1 MNNKLGAAIWGAGWV
16 AGEHIKAYQ
25 NNPHCEIVAVGSRKE
40 SSARA
45 KMDAAGL
52 ECSVYTGY
60 DELMRDKRVDI
71 VSICTPNDLHA
82 VETIKA
88 ADAGKHI
95 LIEKPVALNLEDL
108 AKMRDAVRRAGVK
121 TLVGFVLRWNP
132 LFDTIKSL
140 QKTDALGRIFIAEV
154 DYWHPLGRWYKG
166 FDWVT
171 TKKCGGSMLLSAG
184 CHAVDAIRYFVES
197 EIVEVTAYSTNAGS
211 CEYDGSIIA
220 ALKFANGTIGKV
232 SASWD
237 VASPYIFNIE
247 LLGTNGT
254 LRNNTL
260 FSKTLFAGQTG
271 FTQIPTI
278 LPDSGDVTHHP
289 FQGEID
295 HLVNCILTNTESPV
309 NLEDAVKTHEVCI
322 AADIS
327 ANEGHPVKLPL
338 LS

>member
-1 MNNKLGAAIWGAGWV
+1 MDRKFGVAVWGAGWV

-25 NNPHCEIVAVGSRKE
+25 NNPHCEIVAIGSRKE

-52 ECSVYTGY
+52 ECAVYTDY
-60 DELMRDKRVDI
+60 DELIMDSRVDI

-88 ADAGKHI
+88 ANAGKHI
-95 LIEKPVALNLEDL
+95 LIEKPIALNLEDL
-108 AKMRDAVRRAGVK
+108 AKMRVAVRKAGVK

-140 QKTDALGRIFIAEV
+140 QKTDALGRIFMAEV
-154 DYWHPLGRWYKG
+154 DYWHPLGRWYGG

-171 TKKCGGSMLLSAG
+171 TKKSGGSMLLSAG

-197 EIVEVTAYSTNAGS
+197 EVIEVTAYSNNTGE
-211 CEYDGSIIA
+211 CEYDANIVA
-220 ALKFANGTIGKV
+220 VLKFANGTIGKV

-237 VASPYIFNIE
+237 VASPYIFNVE

-254 LRNNTL
+254 LRNNSL
-260 FSKTLFAGQTG
+260 FSKTLFAGQTK
-271 FTQIPTI
+271 FAKIPTI

-295 HLVNCILTNTESPV
+295 HLVDCILSDTESPV
-309 NLEDAVKTHEVCI
+309 NLEDAVKTHEVCM

-327 ANEGHPVKLPL
+327 AAEGRSVKLPL
-338 LS
+338 L